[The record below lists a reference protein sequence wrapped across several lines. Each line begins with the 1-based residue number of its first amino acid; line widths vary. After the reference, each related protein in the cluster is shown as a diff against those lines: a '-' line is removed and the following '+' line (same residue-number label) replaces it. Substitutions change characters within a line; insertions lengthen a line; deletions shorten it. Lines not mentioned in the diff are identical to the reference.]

1 MECSGIYLCNCL
13 SIYQSIYRSIDPFES
28 IHLPCT
34 DTILIFRNWNF
45 NSSYSVN
52 TTDQKHMTK
61 SSTSLW
67 RVSLMV
73 SFRFFF
79 QAATDKNLRPV
90 LQWSTNALSIYLSM
104 YLSIS
109 PCIDLC
115 NYRCIYLS
123 IYISIFLSI
132 YLSIYLSISL
142 SINLSICLS
151 VYRSVCLSVYLSS
164 HLSIYLSHLPSWPL
178 SLSLSSNYL
187 SIYYLSTY
195 LSISLSLSSV
205 NLSSCLP
212 VYLCCSVI
220 QCNVVWCSVS

>member
-79 QAATDKNLRPV
+79 PSSNGQESSAGLAMKHKCSIYLSLYV
-90 LQWSTNALSIYLSM
+90 SIYLSM
-104 YLSIS
+104 YRSMQLSM
-109 PCIDLC
+109 
-115 NYRCIYLS
+115 YLS

-132 YLSIYLSISL
+132 YLSIYLSIFLSLYL
-142 SINLSICLS
+142 SIYLSVCLS
-151 VYRSVCLSVYLSS
+151 VYRSVCLSVCLS
-164 HLSIYLSHLPSWPL
+164 
-178 SLSLSSNYL
+178 
-187 SIYYLSTY
+187 
-195 LSISLSLSSV
+195 V
-205 NLSSCLP
+205 
-212 VYLCCSVI
+212 
-220 QCNVVWCSVS
+220 

>member
-79 QAATDKNLRPV
+79 SKQQRTRIFGRSCNEAQMLY
-90 LQWSTNALSIYLSM
+90 LSIYLSM

-123 IYISIFLSI
+123 IYLSFFLSLYLSFYLSL
-132 YLSIYLSISL
+132 YLSIYLSVCL
-142 SINLSICLS
+142 SIDLS
-151 VYRSVCLSVYLSS
+151 VFLSVYLSS
-164 HLSIYLSHLPSWPL
+164 HLSIYLIYPAGL
-178 SLSLSSNYL
+178 SLSLFHLITYLSTIYLPTCLSLSPFHLWICLAVYL
-187 SIYYLSTY
+187 SICVAVSF
-195 LSISLSLSSV
+195 SV
-205 NLSSCLP
+205 M
-212 VYLCCSVI
+212 
-220 QCNVVWCSVS
+220 

>member
-79 QAATDKNLRPV
+79 PSSNGQESSAGLAMKHKC
-90 LQWSTNALSIYLSM
+90 SIYLS
-104 YLSIS
+104 IS
-109 PCIDLC
+109 L
-115 NYRCIYLS
+115 CIYLS
-123 IYISIFLSI
+123 LHVSIYATIDVSI
-132 YLSIYLSISL
+132 YLSIYLSFFLSISLSIFLSISL

-151 VYRSVCLSVYLSS
+151 VCLSICLSFCLSV
-164 HLSIYLSHLPSWPL
+164 
-178 SLSLSSNYL
+178 
-187 SIYYLSTY
+187 
-195 LSISLSLSSV
+195 
-205 NLSSCLP
+205 
-212 VYLCCSVI
+212 
-220 QCNVVWCSVS
+220 